1 MAAGLGLGWQTNG
14 WAPQAMWAPQM
25 GGLACMAPQMAPQ
38 WQQVQPMPAMQ
49 LCAMPQYAAMQQTVW
64 NPNASNGWAQPQ
76 PQEAGLDTAAVSA
89 MAQQLGI
96 DPEDTQFRWMAE
108 LALQSPLPQRWSCN
122 RDPASGLIYYTDVE
136 SQTSSWENPL
146 IPYLRRVV
154 DIGREFVQNQ
164 TPDFLETEKAA
175 LWQEFKDDL
184 DGWHGPFGDPSGRT
198 YYVNHRTNSASS
210 ADPRVDSQ
218 YIYELQCS
226 FLDTLQEVLDSANK
240 PGTPGTPGS
249 HWGSGE
255 GLFSRVDGAEVLT
268 LDGSPQSPQRPI
280 TPRLV
285 KQLQQNAQVVDHKST
300 LEIMSD
306 RMRLFVNMRS
316 HDEEAQRI
324 MLSKKVTA
332 RNVRVEQAAETRVRM
347 PPSPS
352 GSDAMLSPNSL
363 RQKRLL
369 RPLELNEEEGT
380 TSKAPMVLPQI
391 NTPSG
396 PAPVGLQPKEWSTDA
411 GSVPSFGGANVPPVG
426 LPSPAN
432 RVQPILPSK
441 ANKGAVLTPLANR
454 PMVERTTSGE
464 AAVPPVPASPSLHKT
479 MGGKDT
485 AAVSFLAR
493 SLAAAAA
500 KGVDSQGLAG
510 IAKDFGPLA
519 TVNENG
525 EAVIDLEATM
535 LT

>member
-1 MAAGLGLGWQTNG
+1 MAAGLGVGWQTNG
-14 WAPQAMWAPQM
+14 WAAAAPQQAMWAPQM
-25 GGLACMAPQMAPQ
+25 GGLACMAPQ
-38 WQQVQPMPAMQ
+38 WQVQPMQAMQ
-49 LCAMPQYAAMQQTVW
+49 LCPMPQYAAMQQAAW

-76 PQEAGLDTAAVSA
+76 AHEAGLDPAAVSA

-96 DPEDTQFRWMAE
+96 DPEDAQFRWMAE

-122 RDPASGLIYYTDVE
+122 RDPASGCIYYTDQE

-154 DIGREFVQNQ
+154 DIGRDFVQSP
-164 TPDFLETEKAA
+164 TPDFLESEKGA

-226 FLDTLQEVLDSANK
+226 FLDTLYEVLDNANR
-240 PGTPGTPGS
+240 PETPGTPGS

-255 GLFSRVDGAEVLT
+255 GLFSRVGGADVLT
-268 LDGSPQSPQRPI
+268 LDSSPQSQQRPI

-324 MLSKKVTA
+324 VLSKKAKA
-332 RNVRVEQAAETRVRM
+332 RSTRVEQAAEAKARM

-352 GSDAMLSPNSL
+352 GSDALLSPNSL

-369 RPLELNEEEGT
+369 RPLELNEDEGT
-380 TSKAPMVLPQI
+380 TAKAPMALPPI
-391 NTPSG
+391 TTPSG
-396 PAPVGLQPKEWSTDA
+396 PAPKGLQPKEWSTDG
-411 GSVPSFGGANVPPVG
+411 GSVPSFGGTNVPPAG

-432 RVQPILPSK
+432 RVPPILPSK
-441 ANKGAVLTPLANR
+441 KGAMLTPLANR

-464 AAVPPVPASPSLHKT
+464 ASQPPAVPASPSLHKT

-485 AAVSFLAR
+485 AAVNFLAK

-500 KGVDSQGLAG
+500 KGAESQGLAG
-510 IAKDFGPLA
+510 VAKDFGPLA

-525 EAVIDLEATM
+525 ESVIDLEATM